1 MGLFSKK
8 YDYINDDL
16 VFEFDSSKKNYYVCI
31 KKFNY
36 SLGDYDIKVLDEKDL
51 NKRTKR
57 ELEEK
62 NEELK
67 TNNELLEYEKYHSK
81 RILRQKR
88 LTAAGIQL
96 NPIITKQSDDP
107 KYYTKNVKNKF
118 DRLLKDDDVVL
129 AIYKVGQIEDEEIKD
144 ILMNGLMLSE
154 YSPNA
159 KVTDDYDNLEDKANI
174 YSLNE
179 MALNQLFNKEEN
191 ADSKGSILIRVPI
204 NEYNEDIYYDY
215 NSEKRLRPKYVVG
228 YVPNNSSTNF
238 INMIITKNNVDDWLK
253 GKMNEKEHEKKLIYE
268 DFDEDYYYKN
278 RNYFEKR

>member
-16 VFEFDSSKKNYYVCI
+16 VFEFDANKKNYYVCI

-36 SLGDYDIKVLDEKDL
+36 TLGDYDVKKLDEKDL

-67 TNNELLEYEKYHSK
+67 TNKELLEFEKYHSK

-96 NPIITKQSDDP
+96 NPVITKQSDEP

-144 ILMNGLMLSE
+144 ILMNGLLLSE

-159 KVTDDYDNLEDKANI
+159 KVTDDYDNLEDIANI

-278 RNYFEKR
+278 RSYFEKR

>member
-8 YDYINDDL
+8 YDYISDNL
-16 VFEFDSSKKNYYVCI
+16 AFEFDSSNKKYYACI

-36 SLGDYDIKVLDEKDL
+36 TLGDYDIVVLDEKLL
-51 NKRTKR
+51 NRRTKR

-67 TNNELLEYEKYHSK
+67 NNKELLEFEKYYNK

-96 NPIITKQSDDP
+96 NPIISKQSNDP
-107 KYYTKNVKNKF
+107 KYYTKSVKHKF
-118 DRLLKDDDVVL
+118 DRLLKDDNIVL
-129 AIYKVGQIEDEEIKD
+129 AIYKVGQTSDEEIKD
-144 ILMNGLMLSE
+144 ILINGLMLSE

-159 KVTDDYDNLEDKANI
+159 KVSDDYDNLEDKANI

-179 MALNQLFNKEEN
+179 MAINQLFNKEEN
-191 ADSKGSILIRVPI
+191 KDSKGSILIRVPI

-215 NSEKRLRPKYVVG
+215 NSEKRLKPKYIVG
-228 YVPNNSSTNF
+228 YIPVKNNSDY
-238 INMIITKNNVDDWLK
+238 INKIITKNNVDDWLN
-253 GKMNEKEHEKKLIYE
+253 GKIIEKDHEKKLIYE
-268 DFDEDYYYKN
+268 DFDEDYYYKD
-278 RNYFEKR
+278 RGYFERR

>member
-8 YDYINDDL
+8 YDYISDNL
-16 VFEFDSSKKNYYVCI
+16 AFEFDSSNKKYYACI

-36 SLGDYDIKVLDEKDL
+36 TLGDYDIVVLDEKLL
-51 NKRTKR
+51 NRRTKR

-67 TNNELLEYEKYHSK
+67 NNKELLEFEKYYNK

-96 NPIITKQSDDP
+96 NPIISKQSNDP
-107 KYYTKNVKNKF
+107 KYYTKSVKHKF
-118 DRLLKDDDVVL
+118 DRLLKDDNVVL
-129 AIYKVGQIEDEEIKD
+129 AIYKVGQTSDEEIKD
-144 ILMNGLMLSE
+144 ILINGLMLSE

-159 KVTDDYDNLEDKANI
+159 KVSDDYDNLEDKANI

-179 MALNQLFNKEEN
+179 MAINQLFNKEEN
-191 ADSKGSILIRVPI
+191 EDSKGSILIRVPI

-215 NSEKRLRPKYVVG
+215 NSEKRLKPKYIVG
-228 YVPNNSSTNF
+228 YIPVKNNSDY
-238 INMIITKNNVDDWLK
+238 INKIITKNNVDDWLN
-253 GKMNEKEHEKKLIYE
+253 GKIIEKDHEKKLIYE
-268 DFDEDYYYKN
+268 DFDEDYYYKD
-278 RNYFEKR
+278 RGYFERR

>member
-8 YDYINDDL
+8 YDYISDNL
-16 VFEFDSSKKNYYVCI
+16 AFEFDSSNKKYYACI

-36 SLGDYDIKVLDEKDL
+36 TLGDYDIVVLDEKLL
-51 NKRTKR
+51 NRRTKR

-67 TNNELLEYEKYHSK
+67 NNKELLEFEKYYNK

-96 NPIITKQSDDP
+96 NPIISKQSNDP
-107 KYYTKNVKNKF
+107 KYYTKSVKHKF
-118 DRLLKDDDVVL
+118 DRLLKDDNVVL
-129 AIYKVGQIEDEEIKD
+129 AIYKVGQTSDEEIKD
-144 ILMNGLMLSE
+144 ILINGLMLSE

-159 KVTDDYDNLEDKANI
+159 KVSDDYDNLEDKANI

-179 MALNQLFNKEEN
+179 MAINQLFNKEEN
-191 ADSKGSILIRVPI
+191 EDSKGSILIRVPI

-215 NSEKRLRPKYVVG
+215 NSEKRLKPKYIVG
-228 YVPNNSSTNF
+228 YIPVKNNSNY
-238 INMIITKNNVDDWLK
+238 INKIITKNNVDDWLN
-253 GKMNEKEHEKKLIYE
+253 GKIIEKDHEKKLIYE
-268 DFDEDYYYKN
+268 DFDEDYYYKD
-278 RNYFEKR
+278 RGYFERR